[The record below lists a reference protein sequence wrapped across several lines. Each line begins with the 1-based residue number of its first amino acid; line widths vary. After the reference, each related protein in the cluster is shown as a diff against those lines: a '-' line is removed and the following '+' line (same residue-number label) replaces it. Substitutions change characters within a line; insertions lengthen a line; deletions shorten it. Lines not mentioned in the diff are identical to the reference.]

1 MHELLLGATLT
12 SALLIRLCWQPTE
25 QLSDYRWHRSL
36 VAFLLPPLLL
46 LSSAIA
52 ILCMGPFGS
61 MMHHQENWVSYAIAA
76 GFGLAAIAVM
86 VYLLI
91 QAQHTLHNLRQNTP
105 TQVLDRPAWLLET
118 SLPFIAQIG
127 FWNPELVVS
136 QGILATL
143 DTEHLDAVLTH
154 EQAHHHYRDT
164 FWFFWLGWLRR
175 LTIWLPK
182 TQELWLELLT
192 LRELRADAWAAQ
204 QVDPLLLAE
213 SLVTLVRA
221 PMEQPEFGAALNSEI
236 CHDRL
241 GERIEALFSPSVDL
255 LGWDWR
261 SLGWTI
267 VCLMPLLLIPFHH

>member
-12 SALLIRLCWQPTE
+12 SAVLIRLCWQPTA

-52 ILCMGPFGS
+52 ILWMGPFGS
-61 MMHHQENWVSYAIAA
+61 MMHHQESWVSYAIAV
-76 GFGLAAIAVM
+76 GFGLAAIAIM
-86 VYLLI
+86 LALWI
-91 QAQHTLHNLRQNTP
+91 NAQRTLHNLRQNQP
-105 TQVLDRPAWLLET
+105 TTVHDRPAWLLET
-118 SLPFIAQIG
+118 PLPFIAQIG
-127 FWNPELVVS
+127 LWNPELVVS

-143 DTEHLDAVLTH
+143 DAEHLEAVLTH

-221 PMEQPEFGAALNSEI
+221 PMEQPEFGAALNGEI
-236 CHDRL
+236 LHDRL
-241 GERIEALFSPSVDL
+241 SERIEALFSPSVDL
-255 LGWDWR
+255 LGWDWQ